1 MTTKVKNK
9 DSNNDS
15 KHDFILELSRMTH
28 KEINDLIKSI
38 GKPPKLVEAIIHL
51 DEWVD

>member
-28 KEINDLIKSI
+28 KEINDLIKSK
-38 GKPPKLVEAIIHL
+38 GNPPKLVFSQLDL

>member
-1 MTTKVKNK
+1 MTPKVTNK
-9 DSNNDS
+9 DSKNDS
-15 KHDFILELSRMTH
+15 KHDFIVELSRMNH
-28 KEINDLIKSI
+28 KEINDLIKSK

>member
-28 KEINDLIKSI
+28 KEINDLFFTK
-38 GKPPKLVEAIIHL
+38 
-51 DEWVD
+51 